1 MPLYWLHEETGEM
14 KDIVFKFINYTTL
27 TKDELNTLK
36 WYVHQ
41 WASAMPCHPPD
52 LNRIFEMDQI
62 QLKNYIFD
70 VLLLEYSIDV
80 F

>member
-1 MPLYWLHEETGEM
+1 MPLYWIYEKTGKM
-14 KDIVFKFINYTTL
+14 KEIVTKFINYTPL

-41 WASAMPCHPPD
+41 WASAMPSHPPD
-52 LNRIFEMDQI
+52 LNHIFEMDQV